1 MVKFCGDVSTNAL
14 GCPYYYCRFAI
25 NGEIGFGEPHCFG
38 EIEGKGKEGEG
49 EEDYNPR
56 EDLVFV
62 LIILTRMFTHRVTLV
77 KFFTL
82 LISTKD

>member
-1 MVKFCGDVSTNAL
+1 MFWRD
-14 GCPYYYCRFAI
+14 R
-25 NGEIGFGEPHCFG
+25 GEGEG
-38 EIEGKGKEGEG
+38 EGEG

-77 KFFTL
+77 KIFHSPHFN
-82 LISTKD
+82 

>member
-38 EIEGKGKEGEG
+38 EIEGKGKGKG
-49 EEDYNPR
+49 KGR
-56 EDLVFV
+56 KI
-62 LIILTRMFTHRVTLV
+62 IILEKILFL
-77 KFFTL
+77 F
-82 LISTKD
+82 